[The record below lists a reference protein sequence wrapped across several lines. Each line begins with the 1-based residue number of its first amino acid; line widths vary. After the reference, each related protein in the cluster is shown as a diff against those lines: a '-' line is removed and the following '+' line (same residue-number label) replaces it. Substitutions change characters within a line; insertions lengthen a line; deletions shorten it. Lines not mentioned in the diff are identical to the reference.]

1 MLRLMLGRMDRS
13 RPTLTQRMDR
23 EIAAKLKAGSGP
35 MMLIVPEQFTLGA
48 EQALIKEGHLD
59 GLLGVDVLSL
69 KRLAYRV
76 FEEVGA
82 PAGQMV
88 DAHGRQMIMTRAI
101 LECEKNLEVYQKS
114 AAQSGFQSKMADF
127 VDELKS
133 AQFGTADLDAALA
146 KLEGSRLLSRKLT
159 DIKAVMT
166 AYENL
171 LGDERFDEADR
182 AEQLVQAILKS
193 ERLKHTQIYLDGFY
207 TFSELDF
214 KIVGALIE
222 QAPDVTMTLITDD
235 LEKARDGMIF
245 VIADQTKNKM
255 IQMAQEAG
263 KPFEVINVQDAADD
277 DEKRRDV
284 PEDLQ
289 ALEAQCFAAVPDVC
303 GAAPL
308 HIDICECSDLR
319 GEAEEAA
326 RQIVGLVRDGG
337 YRYKDIGILVGDI
350 EQMGG
355 PIRRALSF
363 YEIPCFVDQPQSV
376 VGQPLIDCL
385 ISALEVAA
393 RHFETR
399 DVLAFGKSLFSPVR
413 PEDMMDLE
421 NYVIVTGINH
431 SHWQKPFNREAP
443 DMPRSLQALDDIRT
457 VLTAPL
463 IQLEQAL
470 KKAKTYREHM
480 MAVMAFLDGL
490 KVQEKLDA
498 SAAQAVSDQD
508 FEKASRDNQIWNVL
522 MTVFEQIDTALS
534 DEACDLDAFI
544 QVFKNGLASYDIGV
558 LPEDPDVIAITD
570 PFRSRH
576 MGKKVMLVIG
586 ANEGLLPPESIQF
599 PILSERE
606 RREMS
611 AVGLDLHQDKQYHQI
626 QNQYTLYLQLASV
639 SEKLSFYY
647 AMKGEDGKPLR
658 RARILYQIMA
668 VFPQMKIRSTLLFD
682 PEKTW
687 NWITGFDGTKNIAY
701 SEAAGRTPRVVAVA
715 RRFEAAETVHKSVS
729 LTPAAFDLKPH
740 LAQKLI
746 GPELVLSATDCRQYS
761 ACAWR
766 YFIASELR
774 PVPREPY
781 EVTLPDIGNVMH
793 QMIDLFFKELK
804 AQKVELDAMSAAE
817 RDAWVEAILNQILK
831 QIHGAVFDSSA
842 AFHYQGRKLR
852 RMGRRTMAAL
862 AEHMKKGRFQ
872 VVDSEHHFK
881 YPLTAGDLIKP
892 VMIQGSIDR
901 LDRMEK
907 DGISYYKVIDYKT
920 GHDAI
925 TPADIYYGLS
935 PQLLA
940 YLEAAVQYGLE
951 QDEQAEAAAG
961 FYFYISDPITDISG
975 KTGAQALSEL
985 EKKFQM
991 KGIFLDNPAVIN
1003 ALDDEAEGASNIFM
1017 KGRAKSEYR
1026 YDGKGMKAVLWK
1038 NRRNYE
1044 ANARGILSGKIAPDP
1059 YVRQNETACDR
1070 CRFSEICGFV
1080 KEMDPRIFRFLD
1092 DSMKQAELLERIEK
1106 EQQNEV
1112 DH

>member
-13 RPTLTQRMDR
+13 RPTLTQRIDR
-23 EIAAKLKAGSGP
+23 EIAAELRAGGGP
-35 MMLIVPEQFTLGA
+35 MILVVPEQFTLGA

-88 DAHGRQMIMTRAI
+88 DEHGRQMIMTRAI
-101 LECEKNLEVYQKS
+101 LECQNTLEVYQKS
-114 AAQSGFQSKMADF
+114 AAQAGFQKKMAAF

-133 AQFGTADLDAALA
+133 AQFGTADLDAALDQ
-146 KLEGSRLLSRKLT
+146 LGTSRLLSRKIQ

-182 AEQLVQAILKS
+182 AEQLVQAILRS
-193 ERLKHTQIYLDGFY
+193 EKIRHTSIYLDGFY

-214 KIVGALIE
+214 KIVGALI
-222 QAPDVTMTLITDD
+222 QRARNVTMTLVTDD
-235 LEKARDGMIF
+235 PEKARDGMIF
-245 VIADQTKNKM
+245 GIAEQTRAKM
-255 IQMAQEAG
+255 IRMAQDVGE
-263 KPFEVINVQDAADD
+263 PFEIIGLQDDPKED
-277 DEKRRDV
+277 QKMDDV

-289 ALEAQCFAAVPDVC
+289 ALEAQCFAAVPEAC
-303 GAAPL
+303 GVAPK
-308 HIDICECSDLR
+308 HIAICECSDLWS
-319 GEAEEAA
+319 EAEEAA
-326 RQIVGLVRDGG
+326 REIVGLVRDGG
-337 YRYKDIGILVGDI
+337 YRYQDIGILVGDI
-350 EQMGG
+350 DQLGG

-376 VGQPLIDCL
+376 IGQPLIDCL
-385 ISALEVAA
+385 LSALETAA

-399 DVLAFGKSLFSPVR
+399 DVLAFGKSLFSPVG

-421 NYVIVTGINH
+421 NYVIVTGVNH
-431 SHWQKPFNREAP
+431 SQWQKPFTREAA
-443 DMPRSLQALDDIRT
+443 DMPRTLSELDAVRAA
-457 VLTAPL
+457 LTAPL
-463 IQLEQAL
+463 IQLDEAL
-470 KKAKTYREHM
+470 KNAKTYREHL
-480 MAVMAFLDGL
+480 MAVTAFLDRL
-490 KVQEKLDA
+490 KVQDKLDA
-498 SAAQAVSDQD
+498 SADQAVSDQD

-534 DEACDLDAFI
+534 EEACSLDAFI
-544 QVFKNGLASYDIGV
+544 QVLKNGLASYDIGV

-576 MGKKVMLVIG
+576 LGKKVMLVIG
-586 ANEGLLPPESIQF
+586 ANEGLLPQESVQF

-611 AVGLDLHQDKQYHQI
+611 GVGLDLYQDKQYHQI

-647 AMKGEDGKPLR
+647 GMKGEDGKPLR
-658 RARILYQIMA
+658 RARILYQILA
-668 VFPQMKIRSTLLFD
+668 VFPKLKVRSTLLFD
-682 PEKTW
+682 PEKSW
-687 NWITGFDGTKNIAY
+687 NWITGFEGTKNIAY
-701 SEAAGRTPRVVAVA
+701 SDAAGRTPRAAAVA
-715 RRFEAAETVHKSVS
+715 KRFEAADALKKPAR
-729 LTPAAFDLKPH
+729 LTPGYFDLAPR
-740 LAQKLI
+740 LAQGLI
-746 GPELVLSATDCRQYS
+746 GPELVLSATDARQYS

-766 YFIASELR
+766 YFIASELK

-793 QMIDLFFKELK
+793 QMIDAFFKNLK
-804 AQKVELDAMSAAE
+804 ASGRKLDTLSAAE
-817 RDAWVEAILNQILK
+817 RDAWVEAILDGILK

-862 AEHMKKGRFQ
+862 AEHMQKGRFE

-881 YPLTAGDLIKP
+881 YRLDSGRLGKP
-892 VMIQGSIDR
+892 VVIHGSIDR

-920 GHDAI
+920 GLDAI

-940 YLEAAVQYGLE
+940 YLDAAVRYGLARR
-951 QDEQAEAAAG
+951 EQAEAAAG
-961 FYFYISDPITDISG
+961 FYFYISDPITDVSG
-975 KTGAQALSEL
+975 KTGAQVLNEL

-991 KGIFLDNPAVIN
+991 KGIFLDNQTVID

-1026 YDGKGMKAVLWK
+1026 YNGDGMKAVLWK

-1044 ANARGILSGKIAPDP
+1044 DNAKGILSGKIAPNP
-1059 YVRQNETACDR
+1059 YVRQHETACDR
-1070 CRFSEICGFV
+1070 CRLSEICGFV
-1080 KEMDPRIFRFLD
+1080 KEMDPRIFRVLD

>member
-1 MLRLMLGRMDRS
+1 MLRLMLGRMDRT

-23 EIAAKLKAGSGP
+23 EIAERLKAGADP

-48 EQALIKEGHLD
+48 EQALIKEGQLD

-88 DAHGRQMIMTRAI
+88 DAHGRQMVMTRAI
-101 LECEKNLEVYQKS
+101 LECEKTLEVYQKS
-114 AAQSGFQSKMADF
+114 AAQAGFQTKMADF
-127 VDELKS
+127 VDELRS
-133 AQFGTADLDAALA
+133 AQFDTADLDGALG
-146 KLEGSRLLSRKLT
+146 KLDGSRLLSRKLR
-159 DIKAVMT
+159 DIKAIMT

-171 LGDERFDEADR
+171 LGDARFDEADR
-182 AEQLVQAILKS
+182 AEQLVQAIGKS
-193 ERLKHTQIYLDGFY
+193 EKLKHTRIYFDGFY

-214 KIVGALIE
+214 KIVGALIR
-222 QAPDVTMTLITDD
+222 QAPDVTMTLVTDD
-235 LEKARDGMIF
+235 PEKARDGMIF
-245 VIADQTKNKM
+245 EIADQTKTRM
-255 IQMAQEAG
+255 LQMAQDAG
-263 KPFEVINVQDAADD
+263 EPFEIINYNEQKEEDRI
-277 DEKRRDV
+277 KNV
-284 PEDLQ
+284 PDDLQ
-289 ALEAQCFAAVPDVC
+289 ALESQCFAAIPDVC
-303 GAAPL
+303 GEAPQN
-308 HIDICECSDLR
+308 IGICECSDLW

-326 RQIVGLVRDGG
+326 RKIVALVRDGG
-337 YRYKDIGILVGDI
+337 YRYRDIGILVGDI

-355 PIRRALSF
+355 TIRRALGF
-363 YEIPCFVDQPQSV
+363 YDIPCFVDTPQSV
-376 VGQPLIDCL
+376 IGQPLIDCL
-385 ISALEVAA
+385 LAALDVAA
-393 RHFETR
+393 RHFDTR
-399 DVLAFGKSLFSPVR
+399 DVLAFGKSLFSPVA

-431 SHWQKPFNREAP
+431 SQWQSPFTREAP
-443 DMPRSLQALDDIRT
+443 DMPRPLEDLDKIRAA
-457 VLTAPL
+457 LTAPL
-463 IQLEQAL
+463 VKLDRDL
-470 KKAKTYREHM
+470 KKAKTYRACM
-480 MAVMAFLDGL
+480 MAATAFLDGL
-490 KVQEKLDA
+490 HVQEKLDA

-534 DEACDLDAFI
+534 DEACGLDAFI
-544 QVFKNGLASYDIGV
+544 QVLKNGLSSYDIGV
-558 LPEDPDVIAITD
+558 LPEDSDVIGITD

-576 MGKKVMLVIG
+576 LGQKVMLVIG
-586 ANEGLLPPESIQF
+586 ANEGILPPESVQF

-611 AVGLDLHQDKQYHQI
+611 AAGLDLHQDKQYHQI

-639 SEKLSFYY
+639 SEKLIFYY

-658 RARILYQIMA
+658 RARILYQILD
-668 VFPQMKIRSTLLFD
+668 VFPKLEIRSTLLFD

-687 NWITGFDGTKNIAY
+687 DWVTGFEGTKNIAY
-701 SEAAGRTPRVVAVA
+701 SEAAGHRPRAAAVA
-715 RRFEAAETVHKSVS
+715 RRFEAAETVRKSAA
-729 LTPAAFDLKPH
+729 LTPAYFDLDPS
-740 LAQKLI
+740 LAQGLI

-766 YFIASELR
+766 YFIASELK

-804 AQKVELDAMSAAE
+804 ASQIQLDALSAAE
-817 RDAWVEAILNQILK
+817 RDAWVEAILDQILK
-831 QIHGAVFDSSA
+831 NIHGAVFDSSA

-852 RMGRRTMAAL
+852 RMGRRTMAML
-862 AEHMKKGRFQ
+862 AEHVKKGRFQ

-881 YPLTAGDLIKP
+881 YPLTAQHLGKP

-925 TPADIYYGLS
+925 TPADIYYGLA

-940 YLEAAVQYGLE
+940 YLEAAVQYGLA

-961 FYFYISDPITDISG
+961 FYFYISDPITDITG

-991 KGIFLDNPAVIN
+991 KGIFLDDQAVIE

-1026 YDGKGMKAVLWK
+1026 YNAKGMNAVLWK

-1044 ANARGILSGKIAPDP
+1044 DNAKGILSGKFAPDP

-1070 CRFSEICGFV
+1070 CRFAEICGFV
-1080 KEMDPRIFRFLD
+1080 KEMDPRIFRVLD
-1092 DSMKQAELLERIEK
+1092 DSMKQADLLAHIEK
-1106 EQQNEV
+1106 EQQHEM
-1112 DH
+1112 DQ